1 MAQLRTVKGPDACW
15 VSGPFCFAVGC
26 VGHWLVTVAG
36 RVIPAMRGM
45 CLTIT
50 LILGHPRC
58 AGLPV
63 AAPSGVVYCRG
74 VGVGLPTCFFNRFN
88 ALCFSRVRARA
99 AASRTGLPSHVL
111 YHGLF
116 VCF

>member
-1 MAQLRTVKGPDACW
+1 ML
-15 VSGPFCFAVGC
+15 
-26 VGHWLVTVAG
+26 
-36 RVIPAMRGM
+36 GM

-63 AAPSGVVYCRG
+63 VAPSVVVYCSG
-74 VGVGLPTCFFNRFN
+74 VGVGLSTCFFNRFN
-88 ALCFSRVRARA
+88 ALCFSRVRARVEV
-99 AASRTGLPSHVL
+99 SRMSLPPHVL

-116 VCF
+116 MCF